1 MRVAKVQGPRRQVFV
16 AGVKKSRKICGC
28 SSALP
33 RTEMHNVRFGG
44 DPGVTSEIREW
55 SGWGSRF
62 SLVPKCEGPGAPTF
76 SGAIHF
82 LGTWATRRFFDHMY
96 CIDLSIPFSSSR
108 IRADLPKTGIPAEGK
123 TWRKRNVS
131 PTLVFDYRATRRAYL
146 EIGDARAHDPL
157 LDNRAR
163 HRRIGPRRRHYSH
176 GFAREKRTISSGWP
190 DFFYTGRDPGSLHLL

>member
-1 MRVAKVQGPRRQVFV
+1 MVGRVPILESLSDSRVRKRESHPQRSSPNSTFHLERSEADRGQLG
-16 AGVKKSRKICGC
+16 AG
-28 SSALP
+28 
-33 RTEMHNVRFGG
+33 
-44 DPGVTSEIREW
+44 
-55 SGWGSRF
+55 
-62 SLVPKCEGPGAPTF
+62 
-76 SGAIHF
+76 
-82 LGTWATRRFFDHMY
+82 RFFDHMY

-176 GFAREKRTISSGWP
+176 GLAREKRTISSGWP